1 MKFELEC
8 KIIEFEAEPLR
19 KLLILGKYPVGTL
32 LRHVLAVKGSY
43 LFTAVKTCLIG
54 ARQRIFS
61 RYLVYKHP
69 SLEGGTQATSMARR
83 SSANKRS
90 RQMISPRASQ
100 KLRKS

>member
-19 KLLILGKYPVGTL
+19 KLLMLGKYTVGIF
-32 LRHVLAVKGSY
+32 LRQVLAVKGSY

-61 RYLVYKHP
+61 RYLVSNHP
-69 SLEGGTQATSMARR
+69 LLKGALRLHRWRG
-83 SSANKRS
+83 NL
-90 RQMISPRASQ
+90 RQIKEAPG
-100 KLRKS
+100 

>member
-19 KLLILGKYPVGTL
+19 KLLMLGKYPVGTL
-32 LRHVLAVKGSY
+32 LRQVLAVKGSY

-61 RYLVYKHP
+61 RYLVSKHP
-69 SLEGGTQATSMARR
+69 PLKGALRLHRWRGDL
-83 SSANKRS
+83 
-90 RQMISPRASQ
+90 RQTKEAAG
-100 KLRKS
+100 